1 MHLLFLCISV
11 LCPVR
16 PGSLAACGL
25 QRRLLA
31 RVQTLCVTK
40 YTQLIGAT
48 DDGKAFDGEDAQL
61 ALDRGTPRFY
71 IMRLP
76 ARLPALTFDRIT
88 FHGQVC
94 ASCVHG
100 EGRMQLRHAA
110 ARAPACAHV

>member
-1 MHLLFLCISV
+1 M
-11 LCPVR
+11 
-16 PGSLAACGL
+16 
-25 QRRLLA
+25 
-31 RVQTLCVTK
+31 
-40 YTQLIGAT
+40 QLIGAT

-94 ASCVHG
+94 ASCVVCCAC
-100 EGRMQLRHAA
+100 LREYVQQQ
-110 ARAPACAHV
+110 RG